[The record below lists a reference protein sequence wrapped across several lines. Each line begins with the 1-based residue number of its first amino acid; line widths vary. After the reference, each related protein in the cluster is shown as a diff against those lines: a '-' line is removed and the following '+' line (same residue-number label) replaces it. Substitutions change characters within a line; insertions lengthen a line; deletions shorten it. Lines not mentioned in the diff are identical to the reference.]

1 MDIVRLACPMAE
13 SAYGVCLVAHMFF
26 GLVSY
31 GRPMRRICE
40 MSAVTGRAL
49 RALKGAR
56 FRVFGVALRAG
67 MRWGFLLLG
76 AVSESTVDR
85 LRAFS
90 ETDIR
95 TSNRLTGAV
104 LDGPRP
110 SDERCL

>member
-1 MDIVRLACPMAE
+1 
-13 SAYGVCLVAHMFF
+13 
-26 GLVSY
+26 
-31 GRPMRRICE
+31 

-67 MRWGFLLLG
+67 LRWGFLLLG

-90 ETDIR
+90 ETAIR
-95 TSNRLTGAV
+95 TPNRLDRRLEAATVCPTNVACNSEESTC
-104 LDGPRP
+104 R
-110 SDERCL
+110 